1 MNLRENTTYMATINR
16 IYYKKKENYENATN
30 FIIHDHQLIKGSKVI
45 ALDKLTSTEICSV
58 LISKVLNK
66 PSSNIYF
73 GNLFNDYNIDW
84 AANCML
90 PRLITYNTYM

>member
-1 MNLRENTTYMATINR
+1 MNLRENTTYMATTNR
-16 IYYKKKENYENATN
+16 IYYKKK
-30 FIIHDHQLIKGSKVI
+30 IIHDHQLIKGSKVI